1 MHFRT
6 FATSIIMMGLA
17 FTRVP
22 AQTRVSVP
30 ENLTLAAAKS
40 LLMSYNPTLRAERFN
55 VDIEIGDVLNA
66 ERRPNPILSVG
77 SEGLSFASSDRSF
90 FDNQEFSLI
99 LKQDIE
105 LSGKRQKRTSF
116 EEADVKIAEMEL
128 QNTVRVLTFELQKA
142 YYQVIRAQE
151 DLRLARDILE
161 HFVDVVRLNRI
172 RYELGE
178 IAGGE
183 LRRVEAAQ
191 YRFLEDVV
199 AAEVGLENAQ
209 DQLLGLLGSTDF
221 DQRFEAIDRFDSQ
234 FVPPPAQE
242 LRDTALRERADI
254 AVQRARLAQSDV
266 GIELEKAQ
274 GVPNLSPFV
283 GYRRDF
289 GRNGAILGIEIP
301 LFVSNRNLGGIAR
314 AQAQRRRQ
322 EQLVRLLEVRALQE
336 VQLALNEL
344 AGNRK
349 RMEALQEQYL
359 EKAQQSRDI
368 AESAYR
374 LGGASLSEFLDA
386 ERTYRETSRLYNQ
399 VLYDFQI
406 SRGQLELAIGK
417 DLQP

>member
-1 MHFRT
+1 MYFGIHT
-6 FATSIIMMGLA
+6 TSVIMMGLA
-17 FTRVP
+17 FTRMP

-30 ENLTLAAAKS
+30 ENLTLEAAQS
-40 LLMSYNPTLRAERFN
+40 LLIKHNPTLQAERVN
-55 VDIEIGDVLNA
+55 VEIETGDVMNA
-66 ERRPNPILSVG
+66 EKRPNPIFSVG
-77 SEGLSFASSDRSF
+77 SEGFSFGSSDRSF
-90 FDNQEFSLI
+90 FDSQELSLT

-105 LSGKRQKRTSF
+105 LSGKRKKRTSL
-116 EEADVKIAEMEL
+116 EEADVEIAEIEL
-128 QNTVRVLTFELQKA
+128 QNAVRVLTFELQKD
-142 YYQVIRAQE
+142 YYQVVRVQE
-151 DLRLARDILE
+151 DLGLARDILE
-161 HFVDVVRLNRI
+161 QFVAVVNLNRI
-172 RYELGE
+172 RYERGE

-191 YRFLEDVV
+191 YRFYEDVV

-209 DQLLGLLGSTDF
+209 DQLLALLGSTDF

-234 FVPPPAQE
+234 FVPPPPQA
-242 LRDTALRERADI
+242 LRDTALRERADLT
-254 AVQRARLAQSDV
+254 AQRARVARSDF
-266 GIELEKAQ
+266 GIELEKAH
-274 GVPNLSPFV
+274 GVPTISPFV

-289 GRNGAILGIEIP
+289 GANGAIVGIEIP
-301 LFVSNRNLGGIAR
+301 LFVSNRNPGGIAR

-322 EQLVRLLEVRALQE
+322 ERLLRLLEVRALKE

-344 AGNRK
+344 AGNR
-349 RMEALQEQYL
+349 RRIEALQEQYL
-359 EKAQQSRDI
+359 GKAQQSRDI

>member
-6 FATSIIMMGLA
+6 FATSVIMMGLA

-55 VDIEIGDVLNA
+55 VDIETGDVLNA

>member
-6 FATSIIMMGLA
+6 FATSVIMMGLA

-55 VDIEIGDVLNA
+55 VDIETGDVLNA

-161 HFVDVVRLNRI
+161 HFVAVVRLNRI

>member
-40 LLMSYNPTLRAERFN
+40 LLMSYNPTLRAARFN
-55 VDIEIGDVLNA
+55 VDIETGDVLNA

-161 HFVDVVRLNRI
+161 HFVAVVRLNRI

>member
-6 FATSIIMMGLA
+6 FATSVIMMGLA

-22 AQTRVSVP
+22 AQATVSVP

-40 LLMSYNPTLRAERFN
+40 LLMIYNPTLRAERVN
-55 VDIEIGDVLNA
+55 VEIETGDVLNA
-66 ERRPNPILSVG
+66 EKRPNPILSIG
-77 SEGLSFASSDRSF
+77 IEGLSFASSDRSF
-90 FDNQEFSLI
+90 FDNQEFSLT

-105 LSGKRQKRTSF
+105 LSGKRQKRTF
-116 EEADVKIAEMEL
+116 LEQADVEIAEIEL
-128 QNTVRVLTFELQKA
+128 QNTVRILTFELQKA

-161 HFVDVVRLNRI
+161 HFVEVVRLNRI

-254 AVQRARLAQSDV
+254 AVQRARLSQSDV
-266 GIELEKAQ
+266 GIELEKAH
-274 GVPNLSPFV
+274 GVPTISPFV

-289 GRNGAILGIEIP
+289 GINGAILGVEIP
-301 LFVSNRNLGGIAR
+301 LFVSNRNTGGIAR

-322 EQLVRLLEVRALQE
+322 EQLVGLLEVRALQE

>member
-6 FATSIIMMGLA
+6 FATSVIMMGLA

-161 HFVDVVRLNRI
+161 HFVAVVRLNRI

>member
-6 FATSIIMMGLA
+6 FATSVIMMGLA

>member
-55 VDIEIGDVLNA
+55 VDIETGDVLNA

-128 QNTVRVLTFELQKA
+128 RNTVRVLTFELQKA

-266 GIELEKAQ
+266 GIELEKAR

>member
-266 GIELEKAQ
+266 GIELEKAR

>member
-128 QNTVRVLTFELQKA
+128 RNTVRVLTFELQKA

-161 HFVDVVRLNRI
+161 HFVAVVRLNRI

-266 GIELEKAQ
+266 GIELEKAR

>member
-161 HFVDVVRLNRI
+161 HFVAVVRLNRI

-266 GIELEKAQ
+266 GIELEKAR

>member
-6 FATSIIMMGLA
+6 FATSVIMMGLA

-22 AQTRVSVP
+22 AQATVSVP

-40 LLMSYNPTLRAERFN
+40 LLMIYNPTLRAERVN
-55 VDIEIGDVLNA
+55 VDIESGDVLNA
-66 ERRPNPILSVG
+66 EKRPNPILSVG
-77 SEGLSFASSDRSF
+77 SEGLSFSSSDRSF
-90 FDNQEFSLI
+90 FDNQEFSLT

-105 LSGKRQKRTSF
+105 LSGKRQKRTF
-116 EEADVKIAEMEL
+116 LEQADVEIAEIEL

-151 DLRLARDILE
+151 DLRLAREILE
-161 HFVDVVRLNRI
+161 HFVEVVRLNGI
-172 RYELGE
+172 RYERGE

-191 YRFLEDVV
+191 YRFFEDVV

-254 AVQRARLAQSDV
+254 AVQRARLSQSDV
-266 GIELEKAQ
+266 GIELAKAH
-274 GVPNLSPFV
+274 GVPTISPFV

-289 GRNGAILGIEIP
+289 GVNGAILGVEIP
-301 LFVSNRNLGGIAR
+301 LFVSNRNTGGIAR

-349 RMEALQEQYL
+349 RLEALQEQYL

>member
-55 VDIEIGDVLNA
+55 VDIETGDVLNA

-128 QNTVRVLTFELQKA
+128 RNTVRVLTFELQKA

-161 HFVDVVRLNRI
+161 HFVAVVRLNRI

-266 GIELEKAQ
+266 GIELEKAR

>member
-6 FATSIIMMGLA
+6 FATSVIMMGLA

-161 HFVDVVRLNRI
+161 HFVAVVRLNRI

-266 GIELEKAQ
+266 GIELEKAR

>member
-55 VDIEIGDVLNA
+55 VDIETGDVLNA

-161 HFVDVVRLNRI
+161 HFVAVVRLNRI

-266 GIELEKAQ
+266 GIELEKAR